1 MLLGQAGKRIFATHQ
16 MFPEMFSDFNACFI
30 QKKSRKQTWNTTS
43 FTNPQAST
51 FFEKAH
57 AEDLSPVSSETN
69 TTSKYS
75 GLSKQ
80 KLEDHQPFSKLFQC
94 SDFVL
99 TAQLSELHMCK
110 AQSVIC
116 SWPRPYEI
124 CCCHFHQSLQF
135 AEMKCSTSKLC
146 KPTTH

>member
-30 QKKSRKQTWNTTS
+30 QKNHESKHGIQHRSQIHRL
-43 FTNPQAST
+43 ALL
-51 FFEKAH
+51 FEKAH

-80 KLEDHQPFSKLFQC
+80 KLEDHQPFSKIVPMF
-94 SDFVL
+94 
-99 TAQLSELHMCK
+99 
-110 AQSVIC
+110 
-116 SWPRPYEI
+116 
-124 CCCHFHQSLQF
+124 
-135 AEMKCSTSKLC
+135 
-146 KPTTH
+146 